1 MTESA
6 ALMAVKVIGLVVAGI
21 GFAVWQF
28 RDVASAQAQSKSKT
42 RHSDVDVGR
51 AEIPTKESASDQQ
64 R

>member
-28 RDVASAQAQSKSKT
+28 RDVARAQTKSKSTT
-42 RHSDVDVGR
+42 RHAELDLGS
-51 AEIPTKESASDQQ
+51 AEIPTRENSSDQ
-64 R
+64 RR